1 MSTALLLLPDFL
13 LIVLGFL
20 LCRHTALNRGVWDA
34 VAAVNERFG
43 MLGYG
48 IVSLFMLCWIGSI
61 LFHRWRKPAPLSR

>member
-1 MSTALLLLPDFL
+1 LS
-13 LIVLGFL
+13 G
-20 LCRHTALNRGVWDA
+20 GVWDA